1 MANIVSI
8 AFFAFLGGSGRYLIG
23 QGIPT
28 PTGFP
33 WATVLVNLIGSG
45 GLAWLSHAKR
55 VTAHWPSAITVGL
68 GVGGVGAFTTFSTF
82 SVDVV
87 RLLQQQRWGLAA
99 GYLAVTLVGGL
110 LCSWLGLWSA
120 RKWGTFPVV
129 EG

>member
-8 AFFAFLGGSGRYLIG
+8 ALFAFLGGSGRYLIG
-23 QGIPT
+23 QSLPPT
-28 PTGFP
+28 SGFP
-33 WATVLVNLIGSG
+33 WATVLVNLMGSG

-87 RLLQQQRWGLAA
+87 RLLQQQQWGLAA
-99 GYLAVTLVGGL
+99 SYLALTLVGGL
-110 LCSWLGLWSA
+110 ACSWFGLWSA
-120 RKWGTFPVV
+120 RKWGTFPVA
-129 EG
+129 ER